1 MKRTWVLLVVVAL
14 AVASCG
20 RKAEHQAKAPASKLP
35 PFSAELSMKDLM
47 NHAIDPAS
55 DVVWAASGTVVDE
68 RGTTD
73 LSPKT
78 KDGWKMVANNAAI
91 LSELAN
97 VLMLPGR
104 APGDPEWNQY
114 ANQLHNAAIAAM
126 RAAERQDK
134 AGLFRTG
141 GDVYDACTACHKR
154 YVLGER

>member
-1 MKRTWVLLVVVAL
+1 
-14 AVASCG
+14 
-20 RKAEHQAKAPASKLP
+20 
-35 PFSAELSMKDLM
+35 MKDLM

-55 DVVWAASGTVVDE
+55 DVVWGASGTVVDE

-78 KDGWKMVANNAAI
+78 KDGWKAVANNAAI

-104 APGDPEWNQY
+104 APGEPQWDQY

-126 RAAERQDK
+126 RAA
-134 AGLFRTG
+134 
-141 GDVYDACTACHKR
+141 
-154 YVLGER
+154 

>member
-1 MKRTWVLLVVVAL
+1 MRRWVHL
-14 AVASCG
+14 AVAVLAVAGCG
-20 RKAEHQAKAPASKLP
+20 RKAEHQAAAPGVKSP
-35 PFSAELSMKDLM
+35 PFNTELSMKELM

-78 KDGWKMVANNAAI
+78 KEGWRAVANNAAV

-104 APGDPEWNQY
+104 APAEPQWNRY
-114 ANQLHNAAIAAM
+114 ATHLHNSAIAAM

-134 AGLFRTG
+134 DALFRTG
-141 GDVYDACTACHKR
+141 GEVYDACTACHKR
-154 YVLGER
+154 YVIGER